1 MKKNSIIGVL
11 IFIFF
16 VFQSSLNKSN
26 YHRFPPT
33 NCTGAPNGY
42 TCGFCH
48 SDFAENMAGGGISI
62 AGIPTTFVKGNTYPF
77 SINIHHFTKDRKK
90 FGYDI
95 VALDAL
101 GNKVGSFGTSNP
113 YSILGDSEITSNNPP
128 ILSDTDRTTIGGFYW
143 TAPDSTFT
151 PNRLPITF
159 YFCGNAC
166 NYDGKANGDFVYND
180 SLSTTIGILPIEIE
194 RFVATRKSSNEVQ
207 LSWYCGNASALK
219 RYVIQK
225 SNGGSLFFD
234 LDSVCIK
241 SGVTAS
247 NKYIYI
253 DQQKENMISVSYRIK
268 SVAKDGTVCFS
279 KVSAVGSIT
288 NGTVFKIY
296 PNPIHRNNSL
306 NFVFAS
312 SQNKVCTINIVSK
325 TGVLLLSKKQTVVVG
340 SNKIEIS
347 IGQTF
352 AGGTYILT
360 LGTDNSILYQQKFI
374 VE

>member
-1 MKKNSIIGVL
+1 MKKNSIIGLL

-16 VFQSSLNKSN
+16 IFQSSVNKPY

-62 AGIPTTFVKGNTYPF
+62 AGIPSTFVKGNTYPF

-143 TAPDSTFT
+143 TAPDSTFS
-151 PNRLPITF
+151 PNRLPIKF

-166 NYDGKANGDFVYND
+166 NSDGKPIGDYVYND

-194 RFVATRKSSNEVQ
+194 RFVATRNSANEVQ
-207 LSWYCGNASALK
+207 LSWSFGNKLLLK
-219 RYVIQK
+219 YYVVQK
-225 SNGGSLFFD
+225 SLNGTIYLD
-234 LDSVCIK
+234 LDSVHVDKVSYENNYSYQDNKAVGGNICIK
-241 SGVTAS
+241 
-247 NKYIYI
+247 
-253 DQQKENMISVSYRIK
+253 YRIK
-268 SVAKDGTVCFS
+268 SISKDGSISYSSIQVVQS
-279 KVSAVGSIT
+279 NNQVSST
-288 NGTVFKIY
+288 RLY
-296 PNPIHRNNSL
+296 PNPVARNSSL
-306 NFVFAS
+306 TLSFSSNQQQLCNVSVF
-312 SQNKVCTINIVSK
+312 NL
-325 TGVLLLSKKQTVVVG
+325 TGKLLFTAKQTVVLGYNTLSIPIAPNIPVG
-340 SNKIEIS
+340 TYFS
-347 IGQTF
+347 IVSSANTILTKQTF
-352 AGGTYILT
+352 LV
-360 LGTDNSILYQQKFI
+360 K
-374 VE
+374 